1 MHIKKILILAFSL
14 CFFYQPLIADTESQ
28 ISLKILYE
36 KCADQTFKSEYGSK
50 DIDYLNKP
58 LKIKLTNSTPYEWF
72 YEDCEAKNLK
82 HPISFQVKNSIYK
95 NELDDLTAKVFE
107 VCANQKYIDN
117 NGDTY
122 NEFLS
127 KPIKVKMLEDV
138 EYDWM
143 VEGCEDEYQ
152 DYPIKFKLKYS

>member
-1 MHIKKILILAFSL
+1 MDIKKILILAISL
-14 CFFYQPLIADTESQ
+14 CFFYKPLFAETKSQ
-28 ISLKILYE
+28 LLLEISYE

-50 DIDYLNKP
+50 YIDYLNKP
-58 LKIKLTNSTPYEWF
+58 LKMKLINSTPYEWF

-95 NELDDLTAKVFE
+95 NEIDDLTAKVFE
-107 VCANQKYIDN
+107 VCANQKYVEN

-122 NEFLS
+122 SEFLN
-127 KPIKVKMLEDV
+127 KPIKVKMLEDI

-152 DYPIKFKLKYS
+152 NYPIKFKLKYS

>member
-72 YEDCEAKNLK
+72 YEDCEAENLRS
-82 HPISFQVKNSIYK
+82 PITFKIKNSIYK

-107 VCANQKYIDN
+107 VCANQKYVEN

-122 NEFLS
+122 SEFLN
-127 KPIKVKMLEDV
+127 KPIKVKILENI

-143 VEGCEDEYQ
+143 VEGCEDEYHN
-152 DYPIKFKLKYS
+152 YPIKFKLKYS

>member
-1 MHIKKILILAFSL
+1 MDIKKILILAISL
-14 CFFYQPLIADTESQ
+14 CFFYKPLFAETKSQ
-28 ISLKILYE
+28 LLLEISYE
-36 KCADQTFKSEYGSK
+36 KCADQTFKNEYGSK
-50 DIDYLNKP
+50 YIDYLNKP
-58 LKIKLTNSTPYEWF
+58 LKMKLTNSTPYEWF

-107 VCANQKYIDN
+107 VCANQKYVEN

-122 NEFLS
+122 SEFLN
-127 KPIKVKMLEDV
+127 KPIKVKMLEDI

-152 DYPIKFKLKYS
+152 NYPIKFKLKYS